1 MMQGNESV
9 APTKLPCE
17 RTRALDWL
25 GAGVDSVAGTSCPAA
40 AKHRG
45 VSHPQGPVALTGE
58 FPQTCCAD
66 SESVALSAPGPLA
79 SQTETLSI
87 HSSSDTKHVG
97 FFHTNN

>member
-1 MMQGNESV
+1 MRQGNESV
-9 APTKLPCE
+9 ASTKLPCE
-17 RTRALDWL
+17 RARTLDWL
-25 GAGVDSVAGTSCPAA
+25 GAGADGVAGTSRPAA

-66 SESVALSAPGPLA
+66 SESVAPAPGPLA
-79 SQTETLSI
+79 SLTETFSI
-87 HSSSDTKHVG
+87 HSSSDTKRVG